1 MRQWISC
8 FSTLWYIV
16 LWSLLSFCIIWEL
29 FREISFTVKLIT
41 KLAVFT
47 EIFSKTLDTK
57 NFVNSIV
64 CDNSS
69 QCGKARNLL
78 SPKQGRRS
86 QRKSARA
93 KGGTFFWSGFLLHF
107 WAIWKNDP
115 FSKFQKVPGL
125 KPWLP
130 RLVRRPCTEIIFCQ
144 INHLFSNFFNK
155 NVAFTTFFVKV

>member
-1 MRQWISC
+1 MISKGKLLFFCKFNLNLASLENSFIICDWPFPLIELKQSLWI
-8 FSTLWYIV
+8 TYK
-16 LWSLLSFCIIWEL
+16 
-29 FREISFTVKLIT
+29 ISFGFGKLF
-41 KLAVFT
+41 KLVQ
-47 EIFSKTLDTK
+47 KK
-57 NFVNSIV
+57 NT
-64 CDNSS
+64 
-69 QCGKARNLL
+69 
-78 SPKQGRRS
+78 QGRRS
-86 QRKSARA
+86 QRKSAGA